1 MRLTIEIP
9 EDEIEVM
16 AKQIVAEH
24 VAKTI
29 INSEYGGGRVYR
41 NSIKEV
47 IREVIR
53 SDIDNLSERAV
64 AAASKSIENR
74 GIKKMLETIE
84 VEHD

>member
-16 AKQIVAEH
+16 AKQIVAKR
-24 VAKTI
+24 VADMILRSEFGDGRFYRDTI
-29 INSEYGGGRVYR
+29 
-41 NSIKEV
+41 KKV

-64 AAASKSIENR
+64 ISASKSIENR
-74 GIKKMLETIE
+74 AVKKLLDKLE
-84 VEHD
+84 DK